1 MPDGKFW
8 NREIETLDRKE
19 LEKLQLERL
28 KGILEWVYNRVPFYK
43 DRFDEAG
50 VKPSDCKSLED
61 LRKFPFTSKSDLR
74 YAYPFGLSAVP
85 MHEVVRVH
93 MSSGTTG
100 KPITVLYTKEDMDIW
115 AECVA
120 RNLWAAGVRPGD
132 VVQNSYGIGLFTGG
146 FGFQLGAELVGCT
159 VIPVGTGRTERQVI
173 ILRDFKVTVLLSTPF
188 YALEIA
194 ERAKELGIRFDKL
207 PLRVGIFGAEP
218 WSEAIRREIEEKLG
232 LRAMEAYG
240 VTEMQGPGV
249 AYDCEER
256 CGLHVCE
263 DHFIVEIIDPVTEE
277 PLPPGEKGELV
288 LTSITRRAMPL
299 IRYRVGDIT
308 SYIPERCGCGRTLGR
323 IERIASR
330 TDDMIIVSG
339 VNVFPS
345 QVEAILLG
353 FPELEPHYVIV
364 LYKRGH
370 LDKMKINVE
379 AKKDIWE
386 MGSPSVARLKS
397 KIEKK
402 MESILGLNVEIN
414 VVEPG
419 ILSRGKGKVKKII
432 DERGK
437 S

>member
-1 MPDGKFW
+1 MPDSKFW
-8 NREIETLDRKE
+8 NREVETLDRKQ

-28 KGILEWVYNRVPFYK
+28 KETLEWVYNRVPFYK
-43 DRFDEAG
+43 NKFDEAG
-50 VKPSDCKSLED
+50 VKPSDCRSLED

-74 YAYPFGLSAVP
+74 YTYPFGLSAVP

-93 MSSGTTG
+93 ISSGTTG

-132 VVQNSYGIGLFTGG
+132 VVQNSYELGLFTGG

-173 ILRDFKVTVLLSTPF
+173 ILKDFNVTVLLSTPS

-194 ERAKELGIRFDKL
+194 ERAKELEVRFDKL

-218 WSEAIRREIEEKLG
+218 WSEAVRREIEEKLG

-240 VTEMQGPGV
+240 LTEMQGPGV
-249 AYDCEER
+249 AYDCEGR

-277 PLPPGEKGELV
+277 PLPPGERGELV

-308 SYIPERCGCGRTLGR
+308 SYIPERCSCGRTLGR

-345 QVEAILLG
+345 QVESILLE
-353 FPELEPHYVIV
+353 FEELEPQYVLV
-364 LYKRGH
+364 VYKKGY
-370 LDKMKINVE
+370 LDKLRVNVE
-379 AKKDIWE
+379 AKKEVWDLGE
-386 MGSPSVARLKS
+386 EKRKELAKRVQQRLKN
-397 KIEKK
+397 IIGIN
-402 MESILGLNVEIN
+402 MEVNI
-414 VVEPG
+414 VEPKS
-419 ILSRGKGKVKKII
+419 IARSEGKAKRVI
-432 DERGK
+432 DERPK
-437 S
+437 V